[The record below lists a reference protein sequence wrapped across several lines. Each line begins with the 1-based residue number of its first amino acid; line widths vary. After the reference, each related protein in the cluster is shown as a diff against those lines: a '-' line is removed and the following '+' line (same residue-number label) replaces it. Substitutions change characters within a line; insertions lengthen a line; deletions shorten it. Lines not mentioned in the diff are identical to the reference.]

1 MPRFSLLR
9 PLDQPT
15 GGRRLLHDLEAALD
29 DDRFTGFRLI
39 VAYAKSGPLLRLQ
52 PRLTEWRRAGKTVEA
67 VLGIDQRGT
76 SLEALRL
83 ALDLFDRAYV
93 THQHSITFHPKL
105 YLFTGPEHARA
116 FVGSNNLTVGGTE
129 TNYEA
134 AIAIEFG
141 LPADADDLAA
151 FDDAWTALLPPAC
164 PATLPL
170 DGAALDRLV
179 TAGLVVDERAMRAG
193 RPRGDAASFGTARGQ
208 LFRGVRVLPE
218 SPLPP
223 RSAAAGNEPRHEAR
237 RLAIQIKPHHNG
249 EILLSVRA
257 AMQNPSF
264 FDWPF
269 TGRTTPKKRGNPSYP
284 QRVPDPIVNVAVYGA
299 ARSPALTLN
308 HYGLNTVY
316 YEKKREIRITA
327 KPLVPIVPDYSIMIL
342 ERSDVEGVD
351 YEITVHRPD
360 SPDHGIWLARCNQR
374 MPGGGRMARRF
385 GWF

>member
-15 GGRRLLHDLEAALD
+15 SARRLLHDLEAALD

-39 VAYAKSGPLLRLQ
+39 VAYAKSGPLRHLH
-52 PRLTEWRRAGKTVEA
+52 PRLTDWRRAGKTVEA

-83 ALDLFDRAYV
+83 ALDLFDRTYI
-93 THQHSITFHPKL
+93 THQRASTFHPKL

-134 AIAIEFG
+134 AIAIEFD

-164 PATLPL
+164 PATRLL

-179 TAGLVVDERAMRAG
+179 TDGFVVDERAMRKG
-193 RPRGDAASFGTARGQ
+193 WPQGDAVSSGTVRDQ
-208 LFRGVRVLPE
+208 LFPGVRVLPE
-218 SPLPP
+218 RPLPP
-223 RSAAAGNEPRHEAR
+223 RGSATGNEPRREAR

-249 EILLSVRA
+249 EILLSVTA
-257 AMQNPSF
+257 VMQNPSF

-284 QRVPDPIVNVAVYGA
+284 QRVPDPIANVAVYGA
-299 ARSPALTLN
+299 ARSLALTLN
-308 HYGLNTVY
+308 YYRLNTVY

-327 KPLVPIVPDYSIMIL
+327 APLVSIVPDYSIMIL

-351 YEITVHRPD
+351 YEINVHRPD
-360 SPDHGIWLARCNQR
+360 SPDHRIWLARCDQR
-374 MPGGGRMARRF
+374 MPGGGRAARRF
-385 GWF
+385 GWL